1 MLCVFTMQTAVTKRR
16 GDPIFVA
23 FAG

>member
-16 GDPIFVA
+16 GDPLFVA